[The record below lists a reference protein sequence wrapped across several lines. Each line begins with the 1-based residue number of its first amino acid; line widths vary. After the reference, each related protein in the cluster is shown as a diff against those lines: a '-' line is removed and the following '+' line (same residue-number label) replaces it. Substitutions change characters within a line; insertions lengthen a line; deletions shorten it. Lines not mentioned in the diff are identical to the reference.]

1 VGNVRCVEAGLC
13 KASTGDF
20 THFVGS
26 DLRGKPDAGAEE
38 RKIVGE
44 DGGRSAE
51 GEVEGGADQFV
62 LGGHLFRQAIEDEI
76 EVGFADDCD
85 VERLDRRTGV

>member
-1 VGNVRCVEAGLC
+1 
-13 KASTGDF
+13 
-20 THFVGS
+20 
-26 DLRGKPDAGAEE
+26 
-38 RKIVGE
+38 
-44 DGGRSAE
+44 
-51 GEVEGGADQFV
+51 V